1 MKVIAIDIFEFNSW
15 HRFNIKTISE
25 DKIIDL
31 SSENSSLIPKIGMF
45 EEDHDVFF
53 IELPKVLESFR
64 KEDRLYYI
72 PLEEIKSVI
81 PLTEQ
86 ARNILSQKLL
96 EIEISNPIF
105 FNIYEQISN
114 ERNYHF
120 SKMGGDMVLSVF
132 DIENSEV
139 EKYRDEFLEV
149 IKYIPK
155 KVKKNIFTDIIYYE
169 RQRSF
174 PKINS
179 GFLYDVGAMIKSYY
193 EGDEERKEKLEYL
206 LALSDF
212 CKKNEENKNVFS
224 SFLDEYENNIGLRKL
239 NDSIAFHKE
248 DKVNNLLIIALYFM
262 FRKLVRDKKIDVLK
276 EEVELY
282 LGKIKKETSIAIY
295 WVGLFFGCNDFRDLY
310 YEKNLNIKKVK
321 KNVIEPSKM
330 NVLQNIQI
338 GMDKLFLQSIKD
350 KLEEK
355 RAPKTYKDFIDKK
368 IRGDLFSSSD
378 ITIQDF
384 ISEIK
389 GLKKTTSKFKKE
401 DFIELVEG
409 FIKFLIKSRQK

>member
-1 MKVIAIDIFEFNSW
+1 M
-15 HRFNIKTISE
+15 
-25 DKIIDL
+25 
-31 SSENSSLIPKIGMF
+31 
-45 EEDHDVFF
+45 
-53 IELPKVLESFR
+53 
-64 KEDRLYYI
+64 
-72 PLEEIKSVI
+72 
-81 PLTEQ
+81 
-86 ARNILSQKLL
+86 
-96 EIEISNPIF
+96 
-105 FNIYEQISN
+105 
-114 ERNYHF
+114 
-120 SKMGGDMVLSVF
+120 
-132 DIENSEV
+132 
-139 EKYRDEFLEV
+139 
-149 IKYIPK
+149 
-155 KVKKNIFTDIIYYE
+155 
-169 RQRSF
+169 
-174 PKINS
+174 
-179 GFLYDVGAMIKSYY
+179 
-193 EGDEERKEKLEYL
+193 
-206 LALSDF
+206 
-212 CKKNEENKNVFS
+212 
-224 SFLDEYENNIGLRKL
+224 RKL

-248 DKVNNLLIIALYFM
+248 DKVNNLLIIALYFK